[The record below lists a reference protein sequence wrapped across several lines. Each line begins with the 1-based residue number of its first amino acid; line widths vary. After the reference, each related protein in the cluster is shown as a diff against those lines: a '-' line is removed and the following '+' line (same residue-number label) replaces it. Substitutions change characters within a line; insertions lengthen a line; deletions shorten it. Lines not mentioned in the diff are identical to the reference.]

1 VGEAFPGGDVAVGQ
15 DSLVIPDVVV
25 LDRES
30 ARQGSWV
37 EANRPVLAIEVLSPV
52 SARADRVTKRRLY
65 QEMGVPAYWLVD
77 ADARVVEAWTPEAQ
91 FPVTE
96 REEVCWHPQGAAVPL
111 VIRLGELFRDPV

>member
-1 VGEAFPGGDVAVGQ
+1 LVLDPESSRTESWAEATPPM
-15 DSLVIPDVVV
+15 LVIEVV
-25 LDRES
+25 
-30 ARQGSWV
+30 
-37 EANRPVLAIEVLSPV
+37 SPS
-52 SARADRVTKRRLY
+52 SARADRFTKRRLY
-65 QEMGVPAYWLVD
+65 QEMGVPFYWLVD